1 MAGTEIYENIL
12 HKYKN
17 HSFTPSTLPIA
28 PCLKIKIK
36 TQRSRNKI
44 IPRPLEKQ
52 YANEPLSSPWYE
64 NQL

>member
-1 MAGTEIYENIL
+1 MAGTKIHENIL
-12 HKYKN
+12 HKYEK
-17 HSFTPSTLPIA
+17 HSFTPSTLPIV

-44 IPRPLEKQ
+44 IPRPLKKQ
-52 YANEPLSSPWYE
+52 YANEPLRSPRYE